1 MSDIFFSYAPDDIDQ
16 AEKLRDTF
24 LQQGWT
30 VWNGPVTVHAD
41 AYNDRVDRAL
51 KEAKVVVVLWSHA
64 ARKSA
69 FMRNVI
75 ERQGRMPPIFV
86 RLEDVDV
93 PDEFRFVRS
102 FKIQGRVKSAGPDY
116 LPYLLHHLHTL
127 INPSTAPAAPPV
139 SFEDLSLSEIQENIR
154 RVMQQCMSAQPK
166 GKRRFRGVFI
176 SYRRI
181 EAAAY
186 ARGIYDRLA
195 ARFSREKVFLDMENV
210 PWGEDF
216 VEAIKSAADSC
227 AVMIVLISRQWL
239 RGKGEE
245 EGLDDYV
252 RLEVAT
258 ALKRKIRVVPIL
270 IQGASMPS
278 RKELPEDLLPL
289 LPRNAL
295 ALNDT
300 RWERDVED
308 LIQSLESLLKN

>member
-1 MSDIFFSYAPDDIDQ
+1 MSDIFFSYAPDDIDH
-16 AEKLRDTF
+16 AEKLRDAF

-30 VWNGPVTVHAD
+30 VWNGPVTVSGD
-41 AYNDRVDRAL
+41 NYNDAVDREL
-51 KEAKVVVVLWSHA
+51 KDAKVIVVLWSHA

-75 ERQGRMPPIFV
+75 EREGRMPPIFV
-86 RLEDVDV
+86 RLEDVEV
-93 PDEFRFVRS
+93 PDEFRSVRT
-102 FKIQGRVKSAGPDY
+102 FGIQGWVKLAGPDH

-154 RVMQQCMSAQPK
+154 RVMQQSMSAQAK
-166 GKRRFRGVFI
+166 YKTRFRGVFI

-186 ARGIYDRLA
+186 ARGLYDRLA

-216 VEAIKSAADSC
+216 VEAIKSAAESC
-227 AVMIVLISRQWL
+227 VVMIVLISRGWS
-239 RGKGEE
+239 RGAETE
-245 EGLDDYV
+245 IDDYV

-258 ALKRKIRVVPIL
+258 ALGRKIRMIPIL
-270 IQGASMPS
+270 IQGASMPAP
-278 RKELPEDLLPL
+278 KELPEDLASLVR
-289 LPRNAL
+289 RNAL
-295 ALNDT
+295 ALSDT

-308 LIQSLESLLKN
+308 LIKTLESLLNN

>member
-16 AEKLRDTF
+16 AEKLRDAF

-30 VWNGPVTVHAD
+30 VWNGPVTVRAD
-41 AYNDRVDRAL
+41 DYNDRVDREL
-51 KEAKVVVVLWSHA
+51 KDAKVVVVLWSHA

-75 ERQGRMPPIFV
+75 EREGRMPPIFV
-86 RLEDVDV
+86 RLEDVEV
-93 PDEFRFVRS
+93 PDEFRFVRI
-102 FKIQGRVKSAGPDY
+102 FKIRGRAKSAGPDY
-116 LPYLLHHLHTL
+116 LPYLLHHLHVL

-139 SFEDLSLSEIQENIR
+139 SFEDLSLSEMQENIR
-154 RVMQQCMSAQPK
+154 RVMEQCMSAQAK
-166 GKRRFRGVFI
+166 YKTRFRGVFI

-186 ARGIYDRLA
+186 ARGLYDRLA

-227 AVMIVLISRQWL
+227 AVMIALISREWL
-239 RGKGEE
+239 RKDAGGPGEV
-245 EGLDDYV
+245 DDYV
-252 RLEVAT
+252 RLEVVT
-258 ALKRKIRVVPIL
+258 ALGRKIRVIPIL
-270 IQGASMPS
+270 IQGASMPAP
-278 RKELPEDLLPL
+278 KELPEDLTPL
-289 LPRNAL
+289 VRRNAL
-295 ALNDT
+295 ALSDT

-308 LIQSLESLLKN
+308 LIKSLEKLL